1 MVTNS
6 NLESANQSNQQPVF
20 SYADLQKY
28 KTKIEG
34 KVQIRNNEIKRFLT
48 LDLDKLSEADKKKIV
63 ALLNKKNDYGQSAVL
78 YNLLLRNIAQSKNDT
93 LKAKALPFAKK
104 YGVETLLTA
113 PKEEVEA

>member
-1 MVTNS
+1 MVNS
-6 NLESANQSNQQPVF
+6 NFESANQSNQQSF

-48 LDLDKLSEADKKKIV
+48 LDLDNLSEADKKKIV
-63 ALLNKKNDYGQSAVL
+63 ALLNKKNNYGQSAVL
-78 YNLLLRNIAQSKNDT
+78 YNLLLRYIAQSKNDT

-104 YGVETLLTA
+104 YGVEALLTA
-113 PKEEVEA
+113 SEEREEVEA